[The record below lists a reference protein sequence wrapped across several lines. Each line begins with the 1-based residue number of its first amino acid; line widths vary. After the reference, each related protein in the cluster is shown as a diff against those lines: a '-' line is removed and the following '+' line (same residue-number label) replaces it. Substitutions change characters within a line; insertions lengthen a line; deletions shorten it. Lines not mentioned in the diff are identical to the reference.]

1 MRRRRRRCL
10 QKSARVRTSL
20 IPTSLSD
27 PIPWTCN
34 LESHHVSASRRRG
47 VDAHKSDDL
56 RACVSRISVHG
67 E

>member
-1 MRRRRRRCL
+1 MPAKERE
-10 QKSARVRTSL
+10 SAHIADPDQSV
-20 IPTSLSD
+20 SD

-56 RACVSRISVHG
+56 RACVSSISVQG